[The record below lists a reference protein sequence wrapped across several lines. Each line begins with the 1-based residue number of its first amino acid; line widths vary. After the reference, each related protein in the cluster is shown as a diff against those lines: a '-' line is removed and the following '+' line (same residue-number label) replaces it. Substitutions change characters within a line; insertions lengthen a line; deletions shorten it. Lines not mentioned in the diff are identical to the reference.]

1 MSIEP
6 KNLKTSL
13 EENIRKL
20 ISQTEKLKN
29 ENERLLSDLN
39 RREQEL
45 KLAHSREIE
54 LQSKYDSLKMAK
66 ILTVSEKDTEF
77 SQQKLS
83 KLVREINK
91 CIALLNQQ

>member
-13 EENIRKL
+13 QENIREL
-20 ISQTEKLKN
+20 ISQSKKMKD
-29 ENERLLSDLN
+29 ENERLLSELN

-45 KLAHSREIE
+45 KLANSREIE

-66 ILTVSEKDTEF
+66 VMSVSEKDTEF

>member
-13 EENIRKL
+13 EENISKL
-20 ISQTEKLKN
+20 ISQNKTLKN
-29 ENERLLSDLN
+29 ENERLSADLDK
-39 RREQEL
+39 REQEL
-45 KLAHSREIE
+45 KLAHSKEIE

-66 ILTVSEKDTEF
+66 ILSVSEKDTEF

>member
-13 EENIRKL
+13 QENAREL
-20 ISQTEKLKN
+20 ISRNKKLKE

-45 KLAHSREIE
+45 KLANSREVE

-66 ILTVSEKDTEF
+66 IMSVSEKDTEF